1 DTLKRQYEILTSV
14 DGIGKQVAVQ
24 TIVATKGF
32 TKFSEARKFACHVG
46 CAPFKY
52 HSGSSIRSR
61 NKVSHRAN
69 KKLKQLYHMA
79 ALSVVR
85 SEGVMKEYFERKVA
99 EGKNKMTVINA
110 IRAKLIATIFALI
123 RDNRKYEKIY
133 TTNLG

>member
-1 DTLKRQYEILTSV
+1 M
-14 DGIGKQVAVQ
+14 
-24 TIVATKGF
+24 
-32 TKFSEARKFACHVG
+32 
-46 CAPFKY
+46 
-52 HSGSSIRSR
+52 
-61 NKVSHRAN
+61 SHRAN